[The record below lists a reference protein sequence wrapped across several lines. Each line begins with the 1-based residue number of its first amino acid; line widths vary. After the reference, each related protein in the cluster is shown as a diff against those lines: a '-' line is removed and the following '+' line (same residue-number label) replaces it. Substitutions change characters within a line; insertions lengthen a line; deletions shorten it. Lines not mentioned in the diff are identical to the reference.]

1 MVMDNKEHQR
11 RYRSKNRDLINERNR
26 ARNTRPDVRE
36 YNRRRRVE
44 RVEKH
49 RTILIERLGGCCE
62 HCGATDNLEFNHRHP
77 GDKSFSVTLK
87 LNGPLDVVM
96 MESDKCQLLCS
107 DCHRK
112 LTSQQKRV
120 AWQLLCDL
128 SPSDYDK
135 LINHTPTD
143 S

>member
-1 MVMDNKEHQR
+1 MDHQR
-11 RYRSKNRDLINERNR
+11 RYRSKHQPEINRR
-26 ARNTRPDVRE
+26 ARERSTRLDVRE
-36 YNRRRRVE
+36 YNRRRREE

-62 HCGATDNLEFNHRHP
+62 HCGATDNLEFNHRYP

-87 LNGPLDVVM
+87 LNGSLDAVM

-135 LINHTPTD
+135 LINHPHTD
-143 S
+143 TQPSP